1 MELIFGFILGV
12 IGMAIIWALTVWVAR
27 KEVKLSWLSIGGIAL
42 DLFLL
47 LFTLAW
53 MQASF
58 AERENQAGGMG
69 LLIIGG
75 LTLVIFFLTRRQLAR
90 DNAAL

>member
-1 MELIFGFILGV
+1 MEIFWFLLGALCV
-12 IGMAIIWALTVWVAR
+12 GIIWTLKTWVAR
-27 KEVKLSWLSIGGIAL
+27 KEIKLSWLSVCGMAL

-90 DNAAL
+90 DNAAE